1 MKNEKLFKAIGCMD
15 EAFLAENLEDGVRAE
30 KHRKVR
36 VTDIRWWGRMAV
48 AAAAAL
54 ALIFTATML
63 MVPPQGVAAPEEPRE
78 VYENADAILNA
89 LYGKYEDY
97 DPAVGERYLKP
108 YIYPVSGSVSME
120 GFTLTAEAAVFDP
133 VTGCAFLYYSIEN
146 PDGMEGYWEN
156 VSKVYEANETGEYDF
171 GPNYPKVMCNYG
183 HGGGFFDEANST
195 DTKHYMLMPMVY
207 SEELWTNTES
217 LTKQAIEAG
226 LGDRLEEVLAGA
238 RGENIVLYLLK
249 VGGGRTDSIVIR
261 PDPVTGMEWETL
273 DGGNM
278 RLSAIGLTLMQE
290 PYEQKEGPLK
300 GAFDVHT
307 FHICFADG
315 SKYLLERSEYDED
328 GWKVSCEEN
337 YRLWRGYGSTRN
349 SEDYITIMF
358 DRIIDLDQVVAIE
371 LNGVVYPVDQYE

>member
-1 MKNEKLFKAIGCMD
+1 MKNEKLFEAMGDMD
-15 EAFLAENLEDGVRAE
+15 EAFLAKNMEEVKIR
-30 KHRKVR
+30 RK
-36 VTDIRWWGRMAV
+36 DIRWWERVAV
-48 AAAAAL
+48 AAVAAVAL
-54 ALIFTATML
+54 MITATLL
-63 MVPPQGVAAPEEPRE
+63 MTPPQGAAVPEEPRE
-78 VYENADAILNA
+78 VYENADAVLNA

-97 DPAVGERYLKP
+97 DPAVGEKYLKP
-108 YIYPVSGSVSME
+108 YIYPVSGSVTME

-146 PDGMEGYWEN
+146 PDGLEGYWEN
-156 VSKVYEANETGEYDF
+156 VNKVYEANETGEYDF
-171 GPNYPKVMCNYG
+171 GPNYPKVMSNYG
-183 HGGGFFDEANST
+183 HGGFFDEANST
-195 DTKHYMLMPMVY
+195 DTKHYMLMPLVY

-217 LTKQAIEAG
+217 MTKQAIEAG

-238 RGENIVLYLLK
+238 RGENITLYLVK
-249 VGGGRTDSIVIR
+249 VGGGRTDAIVIR

-315 SKYLLERSEYDED
+315 SKYLLEVAEYDED
-328 GWKVSCEEN
+328 GWLVSREEN
-337 YRLWRGYGSTRN
+337 YRLWCGYGSTRN
-349 SEDYITIMF
+349 SEEYVTIMF
-358 DRIIDLDQVVAIE
+358 DRIIDLDQVVAVE